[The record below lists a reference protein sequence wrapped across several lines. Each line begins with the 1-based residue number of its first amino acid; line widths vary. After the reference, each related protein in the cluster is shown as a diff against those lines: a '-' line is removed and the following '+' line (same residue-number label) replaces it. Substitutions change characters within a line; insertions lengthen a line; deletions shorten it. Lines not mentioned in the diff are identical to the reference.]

1 MVKTSVREL
10 LMWNSWRRAQQ
21 MGGDHNESVIHY
33 MLFGIIITNP
43 DILLNSNQQYGEN
56 CISLSVHDINDFAYL
71 APKHSLQYVC
81 MCLKV
86 DLSFLILFCLSAS
99 GGSTIP

>member
-1 MVKTSVREL
+1 
-10 LMWNSWRRAQQ
+10 
-21 MGGDHNESVIHY
+21 MGGDHNESVVHY

-56 CISLSVHDINDFAYL
+56 CISLSVRDINDFAYL

-81 MCLKV
+81 MCLKM

>member
-1 MVKTSVREL
+1 
-10 LMWNSWRRAQQ
+10 
-21 MGGDHNESVIHY
+21 MGGDHNESVVHY

-56 CISLSVHDINDFAYL
+56 CISLSVHDINDFTYL

-81 MCLKV
+81 V
-86 DLSFLILFCLSAS
+86 
-99 GGSTIP
+99 